1 MGEIQGQQRGA
12 RCLVDDLK
20 RHLDVLCTFDRFA
33 RLTDHAVLS
42 ADRAMLLVDR
52 PIVHQ
57 SVDRAAI
64 NWSYNERPNVGS

>member
-1 MGEIQGQQRGA
+1 MFGRRLETTLGCVVHI
-12 RCLVDDLK
+12 
-20 RHLDVLCTFDRFA
+20 DRFA